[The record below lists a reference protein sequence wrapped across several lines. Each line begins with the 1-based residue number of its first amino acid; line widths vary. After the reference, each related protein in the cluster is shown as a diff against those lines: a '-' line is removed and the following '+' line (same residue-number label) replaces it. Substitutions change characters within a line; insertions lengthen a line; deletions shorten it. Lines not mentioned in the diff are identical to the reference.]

1 MDNINI
7 RPNLDNKLISIDED
21 RFYVLA
27 MVLVENCGYT
37 TEKLKNMWGLADTIL
52 RNDKVYYICMKLID
66 VEYTEIQN

>member
-7 RPNLDNKLISIDED
+7 RPNLDDKLIDIGED
-21 RFYVLA
+21 RFSVLG

-37 TEKLKNMWGLADTIL
+37 TEELKNMWGLADTIL

-66 VEYTEIQN
+66 VEIQN